1 MAGWLIR
8 IIVCSVAMS
17 LILKVIPE
25 SSVKK
30 TVHIAFGIV
39 FLLVTA
45 VPVLNAFSQ
54 GFDAGSIDFLFK
66 DQIGTVAENSDD
78 NYVKKV
84 IEEYASSVEKVAEKN
99 ISEKN
104 AVRCDVKV
112 TVCSE
117 VNSSL
122 FGSVLNAKCVVLEN
136 EVTESPDGILS
147 DKPLIDDIKISL
159 GMNKKE
165 PEFDCEGILQT
176 LSDTLGITKD
186 LCEIYVNGD

>member
-1 MAGWLIR
+1 MAEWLIR

-30 TVHIAFGIV
+30 TVYIAFGIV

-54 GFDAGSIDFLFK
+54 GFDVGSIDFLFK
-66 DQIGTVAENSDD
+66 DQIGTVDENSDD
-78 NYVKKV
+78 NYIKKV

-122 FGSVLNAKCVVLEN
+122 FGSVVNAKCVVLEN
-136 EVTESPDGILS
+136 EVTESPGGILS

-159 GMNKKE
+159 GMNKTE